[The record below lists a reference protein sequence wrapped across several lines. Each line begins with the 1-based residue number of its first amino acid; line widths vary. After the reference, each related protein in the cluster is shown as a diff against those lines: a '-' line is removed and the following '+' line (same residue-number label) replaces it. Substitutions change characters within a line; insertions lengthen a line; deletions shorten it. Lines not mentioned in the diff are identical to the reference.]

1 MVCVLPKAHLWLW
14 HFCGT
19 TDVSHPSVCLSGW
32 MCMCIRHGQKAS
44 PCKAKLPAVALERK
58 VWRRIMKLGPWS
70 TGKNTWLVT
79 STMLR
84 RWDGSCLGILAPV
97 FAALEPQSGEQMVC
111 DMATSHVLVSFTLV
125 LSPRSWLGYF
135 RIHIRFH
142 LLRMPFLELLG
153 KAIWY
158 PSSWHIWIFSI
169 TFLRALVLTWKS
181 NPTVD
186 AWPPALITSRLPTAC
201 LHPFWASQIYVRFAQ
216 GTPLLFYFVL
226 PHFKLFG

>member
-1 MVCVLPKAHLWLW
+1 MVNRKEHMTCDIYHVEKVRWQLSW
-14 HFCGT
+14 HFGSRLCSNGA
-19 TDVSHPSVCLSGW
+19 SV
-32 MCMCIRHGQKAS
+32 
-44 PCKAKLPAVALERK
+44 
-58 VWRRIMKLGPWS
+58 RRVNGLWYGHIPMYS
-70 TGKNTWLVT
+70 
-79 STMLR
+79 
-84 RWDGSCLGILAPV
+84 
-97 FAALEPQSGEQMVC
+97 
-111 DMATSHVLVSFTLV
+111 VSFTLV

-135 RIHIRFH
+135 HIHIRFH

-158 PSSWHIWIFSI
+158 PSSLHIWIFSI
-169 TFLRALVLTWKS
+169 TFLTALVLTWKS